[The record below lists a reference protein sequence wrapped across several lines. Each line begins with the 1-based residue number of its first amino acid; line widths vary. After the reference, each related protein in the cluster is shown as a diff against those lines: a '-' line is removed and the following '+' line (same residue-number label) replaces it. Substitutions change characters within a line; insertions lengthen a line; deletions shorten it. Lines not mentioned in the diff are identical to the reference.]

1 MAFKMKGF
9 SLHQGTSPAKA
20 FTSAAQRK
28 AVWASK
34 NERSGAKMLGDLDK
48 DGDMSGYETAR
59 QNAIDKN
66 SPNKQRLN
74 KGGEGQDQN
83 KIFNKKGEHVGDYVN
98 GKKVM
103 HTKAQHAK
111 VMKLDSPAKNKEE
124 SKVKTTRTKNSITKS
139 DGKKSSTYNIDN
151 SKTKDNKDGSK
162 SYTFTNDLGNSINE
176 THSSSPAT
184 QKDNFL
190 NTVKKSIPEAV
201 KALANKNPKP
211 NFQMHSTDIN
221 GMKKKSG
228 FGPKAAKGKDDQSKE
243 LAKSKFEMGE
253 YDKDPTSPAKNKK
266 ESKVKTTR
274 TKNSITK
281 SDGKTS
287 STYNIDNSKTKEN
300 KDGSKS
306 YTFTNDLGNSIN
318 ETHSS
323 SPLAQK
329 IIGGTKS
336 KKGNIFTKRGRTQRT
351 INQVGKAKDKLR
363 DNANKEG
370 FDTKKSKRLMKK
382 ALKKGE
388 KAVKKVNKYFGR
400 NQYKGVKFAGD
411 DGMDKN

>member
-1 MAFKMKGF
+1 MYRNYGV
-9 SLHQGTSPAKA
+9 GTPAKKA
-20 FTSAAQRK
+20 LVGNQGNLPEHLKAKIDAAP
-28 AVWASK
+28 
-34 NERSGAKMLGDLDK
+34 GKM
-48 DGDMSGYETAR
+48 Y
-59 QNAIDKN
+59 
-66 SPNKQRLN
+66 
-74 KGGEGQDQN
+74 
-83 KIFNKKGEHVGDYVN
+83 
-98 GKKVM
+98 
-103 HTKAQHAK
+103 
-111 VMKLDSPAKNKEE
+111 DSPAKQSDVKSEE
-124 SKVKTTRTKNSITKS
+124 AKMDKVAF
-139 DGKKSSTYNIDN
+139 D
-151 SKTKDNKDGSK
+151 
-162 SYTFTNDLGNSINE
+162 
-176 THSSSPAT
+176 SPAYGGAT
-184 QKDNFL
+184 FKH
-190 NTVKKSIPEAV
+190 
-201 KALANKNPKP
+201 PKP

-388 KAVKKVNKYFGR
+388 KAVKKVNKYFSR
-400 NQYKGVKFAGD
+400 DQYKGVKFAGD